1 MIRKQAI
8 TEHSVKG
15 NPPTLPP
22 SHLQKEKEKIK
33 QTNKQNTGKVKKKK
47 CKWIINN

>member
-8 TEHSVKG
+8 TEHSVKD
-15 NPPTLPP
+15 NPSPF
-22 SHLQKEKEKIK
+22 HLQKEKEKK
-33 QTNKQNTGKVKKKK
+33 QTNKQNAGKVKKK